1 MIVEK
6 ENRTTLT
13 FVGAA
18 LVLVV
23 AAWATGPGGAPA
35 SGGDRGSRFFPA
47 FTDPQSAASIEVIE
61 FDAATF
67 VARPLK
73 VTNQNGRW
81 TIPSHYGYPADG
93 SERLSTTAAAIVALT
108 KDDVA
113 SENAADQER
122 CGVLD
127 PLDETLA
134 TSQGRGTRVMVR
146 GPDEG
151 VLADIIIGVPVQGR
165 DQMRY
170 VRVPGQTRTYVARV
184 GALSVSTRVEDWIE
198 PDLLQVGR
206 DEVDGIAIQHFV
218 VGAGRDNVADGE
230 RLLLRR
236 TDNRDVWTFAGGAAA
251 GRVNTFAMN
260 LLVTTIDD
268 LAIADVRPKP
278 PALAEA
284 LGGGVARLTNADAAD
299 LETRGFLTARDGGL
313 VPVGGDVLVHTV
325 TGITFQL
332 RFGDIVHDGTAAEG
346 EPRYLMIS
354 VGFSP
359 ATPGAAPSGE
369 VQERLALLRA
379 RFAPW
384 YYIVS
389 GESYRRIMLAR
400 KDLAAGT

>member
-1 MIVEK
+1 M
-6 ENRTTLT
+6 
-13 FVGAA
+13 
-18 LVLVV
+18 
-23 AAWATGPGGAPA
+23 
-35 SGGDRGSRFFPA
+35 
-47 FTDPQSAASIEVIE
+47 
-61 FDAATF
+61 
-67 VARPLK
+67 
-73 VTNQNGRW
+73 
-81 TIPSHYGYPADG
+81 
-93 SERLSTTAAAIVALT
+93 
-108 KDDVA
+108 
-113 SENAADQER
+113 
-122 CGVLD
+122 
-127 PLDETLA
+127 
-134 TSQGRGTRVMVR
+134 
-146 GPDEG
+146 
-151 VLADIIIGVPVQGR
+151 
-165 DQMRY
+165 
-170 VRVPGQTRTYVARV
+170 
-184 GALSVSTRVEDWIE
+184 E

-299 LETRGFLTARDGGL
+299 LETRGFLTTRDGGL